1 VRDFLARE
9 SAFDRDPRL
18 KILEAADVQERCVR
32 VRAKFAGPDA
42 DAARRDKITARQEFT
57 FGGGRHDPVEFK
69 EMATEVLE
77 QATEERLIRRR
88 ASIEEFW
95 SLPESV
101 LPTEYI
107 DGEIIMA
114 PAPTVLHQLVQGNI
128 YSALRTFVQGKG
140 LGWIFGPPLDVVMP
154 TGEVV
159 QPDVFFLNTRQ
170 TERVRRAKR
179 VEEVPPFL
187 VEILSPGS
195 VTHDTVR
202 KREVYEKNGV
212 REYWIVDVE
221 GRTIA
226 QLLLRRKHY
235 VLTELGESDVIKA
248 SVLAGFEMTVGEL
261 LGV

>member
-1 VRDFLARE
+1 
-9 SAFDRDPRL
+9 
-18 KILEAADVQERCVR
+18 
-32 VRAKFAGPDA
+32 
-42 DAARRDKITARQEFT
+42 
-57 FGGGRHDPVEFK
+57 
-69 EMATEVLE
+69 MATEVLE

-114 PAPTVLHQLVQGNI
+114 PAPTVLHQLVKGNI
-128 YSALRTFVQGKG
+128 YAALRAFVEGTG
-140 LGWIFGPPLDVVMP
+140 AGWIFDAPLDVVMP

-159 QPDVFFLNTRQ
+159 QPDVFLLNARQ
-170 TERVRRAKR
+170 TKRVRRAKR

-195 VTHDTVR
+195 VKHDTVR

-212 REYWIVDVE
+212 REYWVVDVDE
-221 GRTIA
+221 RTVS
-226 QLLLRRKHY
+226 QLVLRKKHY
-235 VLTELGESDVIKA
+235 LLTELGEADTVRGV
-248 SVLAGFEMTVGEL
+248 VLAGFEMKVGEL
-261 LGV
+261 LGA